1 MPVVI
6 DHQVIPA
13 RDKDE
18 SASFLA
24 RVMGLQRGEGRG
36 HFAPVRL
43 DDGTILDFETRP
55 EVQRLHFA
63 FRVTEAEFDA
73 IVARLQTDG
82 VPYGS
87 LGSTYNGQVNTRR
100 AGRGVYFPD
109 PAGHSLEVITQPYE
123 SQR

>member
-1 MPVVI
+1 MPVVM

-24 RVMGLQRGEGRG
+24 RIMGLVREDGRG

-43 DDGTILDFETRP
+43 DDGSILDFETRP
-55 EVQRLHFA
+55 DVPRLHFA
-63 FRVTEAEFDA
+63 FRVTEAEFDD
-73 IVARLQTDG
+73 ILARLRADG
-82 VPYGS
+82 VPHGP
-87 LGSTYNGQVNTRR
+87 LGSTYNGQVNTDRP
-100 AGRGVYFPD
+100 GRGIYFPD
-109 PAGHSLEVITQPYE
+109 PSGHSFEVITQPYA

>member
-1 MPVVI
+1 MPVVM

-24 RVMGLQRGEGRG
+24 RVMGLQREEGRG

-55 EVQRLHFA
+55 EVPRLHFA
-63 FRVTEAEFDA
+63 FRVTEAEFDG
-73 IVARLQTDG
+73 VLARLRADG
-82 VPYGS
+82 VPHGS
-87 LGSTYNGQVNTRR
+87 LGTTYDGRVNTARP
-100 AGRGVYFPD
+100 GRGIYFPD
-109 PAGHSLEVITQPYE
+109 PSGHSLEVITQPYD